1 MECSPGLHSP
11 PDLFFHGTFGLG
23 RPRGTALVERRG
35 REEGRAV
42 PAEDGRGPTGGRGA
56 AGAPGLGGKAASEGA
71 ERTCAVLQSPVL
83 ASQAPAPR
91 LDGHKESVPSELEP
105 PEWLPSARGSPGV
118 PPRRD
123 LQARPCVSFARP
135 RTPRGAGLQRSGPA
149 PRCPPRP
156 LRGRAGERAR
166 TWGRGS
172 TALPAGGGALPGGL
186 VPP

>member
-1 MECSPGLHSP
+1 M
-11 PDLFFHGTFGLG
+11 
-23 RPRGTALVERRG
+23 
-35 REEGRAV
+35 
-42 PAEDGRGPTGGRGA
+42 
-56 AGAPGLGGKAASEGA
+56 
-71 ERTCAVLQSPVL
+71 LQSPVL

-105 PEWLPSARGSPGV
+105 PEWLPSARESPGAL
-118 PPRRD
+118 PRRD

-135 RTPRGAGLQRSGPA
+135 RTPRGAGLQRSWTRPPVPA
-149 PRCPPRP
+149 ASVEAVR
-156 LRGRAGERAR
+156 RGARAR